1 MPNNSKALNKYDFT
15 ALVKNP
21 NNIGE
26 IEIEKLRDLVQ
37 TYPYF
42 SVARNL
48 LVKSLYKS
56 SHYEYD
62 SALKQAAL
70 QTGNRTVLYNLVH
83 DLPLN
88 TDSLVFGEQ
97 VVEELEIS
105 RNNDITEEKLV
116 QTETNIEERIAP
128 TPTVERI
135 ENIPSV
141 ALNQTPNEADVF
153 KIETETNPVVK
164 AVEPI
169 VSKVERF
176 EMPDEEEIP
185 PIFAKPRSTEIT
197 EEEQLVKPT
206 GKFVKFI
213 PKKPAKENKLPPSS
227 SLIQTKKEEEVLN
240 EFDISSLNTIGNWQ
254 PSKPLYVETPEP
266 TVEEIKPVEAKAET
280 VTPAPIL
287 ENETTQVET
296 TTIAEPEIVTNPIA
310 TIEIPEIVH
319 FSAPSIEPDVI
330 VPSSVI
336 KDFDGKTE
344 ASDNDFLN
352 WLLKKEAVK
361 IEEDVNFVENF
372 TQAFSE
378 QSNNALVNEI
388 NSHLPKVKE
397 ITESETISP
406 VVEKKA
412 LPEFEFIFD
421 FGKQEVAK
429 QEIEVVS
436 ENVKEEIAE
445 TDLLASLASYEI
457 DIFLAQVY
465 KSVKFDGHLF
475 DQQFSTYF
483 PEIEKPVYA
492 PIEVALPKIEP
503 IVTSPKVE
511 VQVPQKQKKAQE
523 TEIHIPKFVPFEV
536 ESLAKVAEVKEIS
549 PIVEEKPEFKPKRE
563 VKSVE
568 SILEKFIRENPTI
581 ARPKSEFYNP
591 VNMAKQSVESD
602 EELVSETLAAI
613 YLRQGLHK
621 KAINMYEKLGLLY
634 PDKLAYFAG
643 LIEKIKNENNLN

>member
-1 MPNNSKALNKYDFT
+1 MNKYDFT

-21 NNIGE
+21 NSIGE
-26 IEIEKLRDLVQ
+26 IETEKLRDLVQ

-105 RNNDITEEKLV
+105 RNNDVTEENLV
-116 QTETNIEERIAP
+116 QTETIIEEKIAP
-128 TPTVERI
+128 TPAVERI
-135 ENIPSV
+135 ESIPTV

-153 KIETETNPVVK
+153 KIETETHPVVK

-185 PIFAKPRSTEIT
+185 LVIAKSRSTEIT

-213 PKKPAKENKLPPSS
+213 PKKPAKETKTAPSN

-266 TVEEIKPVEAKAET
+266 TVEEIIPVETEAET
-280 VTPAPIL
+280 VTPASIV

-296 TTIAEPEIVTNPIA
+296 TTIIETEIDTSPIA
-310 TIEIPEIVH
+310 TIEPIVIPEIVH

-378 QSNNALVNEI
+378 QSNTALVNEI
-388 NSHLPKVKE
+388 NSHLPKVEE
-397 ITESETISP
+397 ITEAETIP
-406 VVEKKA
+406 PIVEKKA
-412 LPEFEFIFD
+412 IPEFEFIFD

-483 PEIEKPVYA
+483 PEIEKPFYA

-511 VQVPQKQKKAQE
+511 VQVPQKQKKAEE

-549 PIVEEKPEFKPKRE
+549 PIIEEKPEFKPKRE

-568 SILEKFIRENPTI
+568 SILDKFIRENPTI

-602 EELVSETLAAI
+602 DELVSETLAAI
-613 YLRQGLHK
+613 YLRQGFYK